1 MAVDT
6 AADPDGRMR
15 ALLLKWRQQRMRAIE
30 IEVDRLKS
38 LMQLPEGM
46 AGVANWR
53 RDGNLLAEC
62 NINIS
67 EWLA

>member
-1 MAVDT
+1 M
-6 AADPDGRMR
+6 AADPDGHIR

-46 AGVANWR
+46 AGLLTGVAV
-53 RDGNLLAEC
+53 AT
-62 NINIS
+62 S
-67 EWLA
+67 